1 MTVVFN
7 LYIFAA
13 QLKEIRKVKLAK
25 IMCENLNVDPIQ
37 SDVFH
42 IPSPR
47 YDPYIK
53 KNYMSQYYNEQECT

>member
-37 SDVFH
+37 PDVFH

-53 KNYMSQYYNEQECT
+53 KKLHVTIL